1 MGGGGLPITDFSN
14 SQNTSHREA
23 CRSNL
28 PQSNITQNLS
38 DFSKQKVLHK
48 IGIAQKGYFTIARGV
63 LASSNCSAITGTLVD
78 YCGALLGNLEQMP
91 ELIFKSCS
99 CKFNWTSARDGWN
112 ALTAWEDCKKFQVGR
127 ESIFGQYMW
136 LHAHAWIFVSKCGH
150 VGQCGQVWKCSVV

>member
-1 MGGGGLPITDFSN
+1 MLHAGENIEILQKKVLSHFPSVREHERTQVLLQWRGGGLPITDFSN

-78 YCGALLGNLEQMP
+78 YCRALLGNLEQMP

-99 CKFNWTSARDGWN
+99 CKFN
-112 ALTAWEDCKKFQVGR
+112 
-127 ESIFGQYMW
+127 
-136 LHAHAWIFVSKCGH
+136 
-150 VGQCGQVWKCSVV
+150 